1 MRATEYLEQIRRLD
15 RQIDSKL
22 AILSSLEA
30 SATKTTSTMEG
41 EVVSHTRNVHA
52 LQDTIAKIMD
62 LRNEIDADT
71 DALVDLRDEAQRI
84 IRSIDD
90 ASCQTALALH
100 YIWLKPWDDVAAALS
115 YNLRSIYKVRD
126 RAIARLDEL
135 IDNGQIVIGQSRA
148 LEGNAHI

>member
-41 EVVSHTRNVHA
+41 EFVSHTRNLHA
-52 LQDTIAKIMD
+52 IQYTIAKIMD

-90 ASCQTALALH
+90 ASCQTALVLH

>member
-41 EVVSHTRNVHA
+41 AVVSHTRNVHS

-62 LRNEIDADT
+62 LRNEIDAAT

-90 ASCQTALALH
+90 ASCQTALVLH